1 MTVSGS
7 PLHASSSNP
16 AWSFCNFQFYRHD
29 ILPPSSKMSFYKVT
43 VHQIT
48 LFRNIYS
55 IKPAS
60 RQTVKSLPPE
70 QGLYMRH
77 ALEHLSA
84 VRRILRSP
92 CNPYHLTMPI
102 DTVIIYSISL
112 YNALFQD
119 RLTTSSLSASPIY
132 CSKLPQFIHHRR
144 SVSKL
149 PLPVFNDLL
158 HCL

>member
-1 MTVSGS
+1 M
-7 PLHASSSNP
+7 
-16 AWSFCNFQFYRHD
+16 SFC
-29 ILPPSSKMSFYKVT
+29 KVT